1 MPASQW
7 NRSSSGGSK
16 LSVMRD
22 GGLRPA
28 PDSTLGQG
36 ANLFALCRK
45 RRSLRNGRRFLSFRP
60 SCIAELSIHSDQDA
74 LTPEVRRLLKQVVV
88 GVHVRFP
95 IQMLGYLPERRDRKR
110 PLIARK
116 DSR

>member
-1 MPASQW
+1 
-7 NRSSSGGSK
+7 
-16 LSVMRD
+16 MRD

-60 SCIAELSIHSDQDA
+60 SCIRPSCIAELSIHSDQDA
-74 LTPEVRRLLKQVVV
+74 LTPELRGLLKQIVV

-110 PLIARK
+110 PFIARK